1 MYVKEEIL
9 KIPGN
14 DLKTKLKIVMNK
26 LVSVP
31 WYNTCYFHCI
41 GKFGNRKGWY

>member
-31 WYNTCYFHCI
+31 YGIIHVIFVL
-41 GKFGNRKGWY
+41 